1 MVCRECFHF
10 GWGFNREP
18 YVLPVFFFYVFI
30 LGIEWQFKEESGS
43 AVFIVHGTDR
53 SFVPFYQCFGE
64 RESYPASRLVV
75 VTLIVAGKEFIG
87 IEIAQTDS
95 LVGYAY
101 PDFIIQ

>member
-1 MVCRECFHF
+1 M
-10 GWGFNREP
+10 
-18 YVLPVFFFYVFI
+18 
-30 LGIEWQFKEESGS
+30 
-43 AVFIVHGTDR
+43 
-53 SFVPFYQCFGE
+53 PFYQYFGE
-64 RESYPASRLVV
+64 REPYPASRLVV